1 MSKIH
6 ALLVGINKYA
16 APKISS
22 LKGCVND
29 ITNFHNYLNDSYKG
43 RIVSPLV
50 LLNEQATRQN
60 IIDSFRNHLTAN
72 VKKGDI
78 ALFYFA
84 GHGSREKSPIEF
96 RKYEPE
102 GKNETLVCYDSR
114 QANAYDLADR
124 ELGFLIDELT
134 QKGAQVV
141 TILDCCHSGSGT
153 RSLAD
158 IEMGAARQAED
169 NTDERAL
176 SSYLEGQFTSASDV
190 IKNPAYILLA
200 ACDKTEK
207 AYELQNNNGHF
218 SYQLLKIL
226 KEKKSAVNYADLFEE
241 CRLKMR
247 HISKDQ
253 HPQFETQGFFN
264 GYNNFL
270 QSTGDKDGA
279 SFKVSYHKGEWRVNA
294 GAVHHIPT
302 ERGRGAEF
310 EVFDKDGK
318 FIDYAITTG
327 VQPAESVLSFTHS
340 DKEAILNAKMIS
352 LPTPPL
358 TIALVSPFADIN
370 RDFQAAKKVFQPL
383 YFDLE
388 ETTDSTQY
396 SIKIEDKNTFQ
407 IVDNQLNTIIRT
419 VEGTDYLAIFQDLLE
434 HAEKI
439 ARWEKS
445 ILLDNKNTRL
455 DRNDVKLILTE
466 LDEDGNIQ
474 TKHKGAEVA
483 LDLYDFNGIAQQ
495 KIRLEVRNNH
505 PRQLYGALFYMSSK
519 YGMTPIFNDTLPAK
533 KTKIAFDKTPKGN
546 PLRVVLKD
554 GKKKGFDCY
563 KLIVSTSKIPDQ
575 LLRQRFFKQGETV
588 DYWGSRGT
596 EDVLK
601 GRRDL
606 DEFDDIDLQTEENDW
621 FAKTMKVETRLHEA
635 AIGKN
640 AETFAEGL
648 ITVQGHSAFSGD
660 IVFSSS
666 DTSSRSLS
674 DMSIL
679 ADLANRNNCELL
691 SLAPNSRSISALNTL
706 EISNIKNKASLKEN
720 PLILEINQSLNENEG
735 ILPVTFDGE
744 FILPFGDLE
753 QTADGK
759 TIVKIHD
766 IPKSVV
772 SGRSVGGAIKMAFL
786 KLAFKKET
794 AKLRW
799 VEYSK
804 SELSQNSDGINS
816 KVDEATNILVC
827 IHGIIGD
834 TKQQAEFSRAFYSET
849 PTVEKAHDLVLTFDY
864 ENLNTPIETIAA
876 NFKTALEDAGITEKS
891 GKKIT
896 ILSHSMGGLVSR
908 YFIEVLN
915 GKKFVKHLIMVGT
928 PNEGSRIGKIPN
940 TRDKMLTLLGFALN
954 FIGEIPFAGKIV
966 KVLDGSKKVTVTL
979 EQMDWEDESNFLKNL
994 AKSEDPGVPYTIIAG
1009 DMGKFMKESPKA
1021 KGLMNKMIKLG
1032 GRTFYGRQRN
1042 DLAVSV
1048 ASIKSVSSKR
1058 KPKPVK
1064 LDAVCHHMNYFTD
1077 GEVERAF
1084 KVE

>member
-6 ALLVGINKYA
+6 ALLVGINEYA

-29 ITNFHNYLNDSYKG
+29 VTDFHNYLIDSYKS
-43 RIVSPLV
+43 RVIKPQV
-50 LLNEQATRQN
+50 LLNKDATRQN
-60 IIDSFRNHLTAN
+60 IIDGFRNHLSAK

-78 ALFYFA
+78 AIFYFA

-96 RKYEPE
+96 RDYEPE

-114 QANAYDLADR
+114 QAGHYDLADK
-124 ELGFLIDELT
+124 ELGILVDEVA

-141 TILDCCHSGSGT
+141 MILDCCHSGSGA

-158 IEMGAARQAED
+158 IELGAARQAED
-169 NTDERAL
+169 NKKERTLA
-176 SSYLEGQFTSASDV
+176 SYLEGQFTTASDIV
-190 IKNPAYILLA
+190 KNPAYILLA

-207 AYELQNNNGHF
+207 AYELQNNHGHF

-226 KEKKSAVNYADLFEE
+226 KEKNGELNYADLFEE

-247 HISKDQ
+247 RISKEQ

-264 GYNNFL
+264 AYNNFL

-279 SFKVSYHKGEWRVNA
+279 SFKVSYNEGEWRVNA

-302 ERGRGAEF
+302 DRGRGAEF
-310 EVFDKDGK
+310 EVLDADGK

-327 VQPAESVLSFTHS
+327 VQPAESILSFTYP
-340 DKEAILNAKMIS
+340 DKTAVLDAKMIS
-352 LPTPPL
+352 LPSPPL
-358 TIALVSPFADIN
+358 TVALISPFSNIN

-388 ETTDSTQY
+388 ETNDATQY
-396 SIKIEDKNTFQ
+396 SIRVEDKTTFQ
-407 IVDNQLNTIIRT
+407 IIDNQLNTIIRT
-419 VEGTDYLAIFQDLLE
+419 VEGSDYPAIFQDLLE
-434 HAEKI
+434 HTEKI

-445 ILLDNKNTRL
+445 ILLDNKNTHL
-455 DRNDVKLILTE
+455 NRNDVQLILTE
-466 LDEDGNIQ
+466 LDEDDKVQ
-474 TKHKGAEVA
+474 MKHKGAEVA

-495 KIRLEVRNNH
+495 KIRIEIRNNH
-505 PRQLYGALFYMSSK
+505 SRQLYGALFYMSSK
-519 YGMTPIFNDTLPAK
+519 YGMTPVFNDTLSAK
-533 KTKIAFDKTPKGN
+533 KTAIAFDKTPKGN
-546 PLRVVLKD
+546 PLRVVLRD

-596 EDVLK
+596 EDVLR
-601 GRRDL
+601 GGRDL
-606 DEFDDIDLQTEENDW
+606 DEFDDIDLQAEENDW

-640 AETFAEGL
+640 TETFAEGL
-648 ITVQGHSAFSGD
+648 ITVQGHAAFSGD
-660 IVFSSS
+660 VVFSSS

-679 ADLANRNNCELL
+679 ADLASKNNCELL
-691 SLAPNSRSISALNTL
+691 SLSPNSRSVSALNTL
-706 EISNIKNKASLKEN
+706 EISNIKNKSSLKDN
-720 PLILEINQSLNENEG
+720 PLVLEINQKLNEDEG

-753 QTADGK
+753 QTTDGK

-766 IPKSVV
+766 IPKSAV
-772 SGRSVGGAIKMAFL
+772 SGRSIGGAIKMAFL

-799 VEYSK
+799 VEYS
-804 SELSQNSDGINS
+804 ELSQNSDGINS
-816 KVDEATNILVC
+816 KVDEAENILVC

-834 TKQQAEFSRAFYSET
+834 TSQQAEFARSFYNEK
-849 PTVEKAHDLVLTFDY
+849 PTKEQPHDLVLTFDY
-864 ENLNTPIETIAA
+864 ENLNTPIKNIAA
-876 NFKTALEDAGITEKS
+876 NFKKALEDAGITENS

-915 GKKFVKHLIMVGT
+915 GKKVVKHLIMAGT
-928 PNEGSRIGKIPN
+928 PNEGSRIGKVPN
-940 TRDKMLTLLGFALN
+940 TRDKFLTLLGFALN

-979 EQMDWEDESNFLKNL
+979 EQMDWEDDSNFLKNL
-994 AKSEDPGVPYTIIAG
+994 AKSEDPQVPYTIIAG

-1032 GRTFYGRQRN
+1032 GRAFYGRQRN

-1058 KPKPVK
+1058 KPQPVK

-1077 GEVERAF
+1077 GGVERAF

>member
-6 ALLVGINKYA
+6 ALLVGINEYA

-29 ITNFHNYLNDSYKG
+29 ITNFQDYLTDSYKN
-43 RIVSPLV
+43 RLIEPQI

-60 IIDSFRNHLTAN
+60 IIDGFRNHLSAK

-84 GHGSREKSPIEF
+84 GHGSRENSPLEF
-96 RKYEPE
+96 REYEPE

-114 QANAYDLADR
+114 QPDCYDLADR
-124 ELGFLIDELT
+124 ELGFLIDELA
-134 QKGAQVV
+134 QHGAQVV

-153 RSLAD
+153 RSMTDL
-158 IEMGAARQAED
+158 EMGAPRFAADDKRGRTLD
-169 NTDERAL
+169 
-176 SSYLEGQFTSASDV
+176 SYLDGKFTTASEV
-190 IKNPAYILLA
+190 IKNPPHILLA

-218 SYQLLKIL
+218 SYQLLRIL
-226 KEKKSAVNYADLFEE
+226 KEKNSEVNYADLFEE

-247 HISKDQ
+247 RISKDQ
-253 HPQFETQGFFN
+253 HPQFESQGFFN
-264 GYNNFL
+264 AYNNFL
-270 QSTGDKDGA
+270 QSTGDKSGA
-279 SFKVSYHKGEWRVNA
+279 AFKVSYYDGEWHVNA

-302 ERGRGAEF
+302 DRGRSAEF
-310 EVFDKDGK
+310 EVLDAEGK

-327 VQPAESVLSFTHS
+327 VQPAESVLSFTHG
-340 DKEAILNAKMIS
+340 DKTAVLDAKLIS

-358 TIALVSPFADIN
+358 TIALISPFQSIN
-370 RDFQAAKKVFQPL
+370 KDFLAAKKAFQPL

-388 ETTDSTQY
+388 ETSDQTQY
-396 SIKIEDKNTFQ
+396 CIKIEDNQTFQ
-407 IVDNQLNTIIRT
+407 IIDNQLNTIIRT
-419 VEGTDYLAIFQDLLE
+419 VEGNDYSAIFQDLLE
-434 HAEKI
+434 HTEKI

-445 ILLDNKNTRL
+445 MLLDNKNTRL
-455 DRNDVKLILTE
+455 DRSDVQLILTE
-466 LDEDGNIQ
+466 LDEDGSVQ
-474 TKHKGAEVA
+474 TKHKEAEVA

-495 KIRLEVRNNH
+495 QIRLEVRNNH
-505 PRQLYGALFYMSSK
+505 PRQLYGALFYMSSR
-519 YGMTPIFNDTLPAK
+519 YGMTPVFNDTLPAK
-533 KTKIAFDKTPKGN
+533 KTKIVFDKTPKGN
-546 PLRVVLKD
+546 PLRVILKD
-554 GKKKGFDCY
+554 SKKKGFDCY
-563 KLIVSTSKIPDQ
+563 KLFISTTKIPDQ

-588 DYWGSRGT
+588 DYWGNKGAEDTLRG
-596 EDVLK
+596 
-601 GRRDL
+601 GRDL
-606 DEFDDIDLQTEENDW
+606 DEFDDIDLQAEENDW

-640 AETFAEGL
+640 AETFADGL
-648 ITVQGHSAFSGD
+648 ITIQGHADFSGD
-660 IVFSSS
+660 VVFSST

-679 ADLANRNNCELL
+679 ADFANKNNCELL
-691 SLAPNSRSISALNTL
+691 LLAPNSRSISALNTL
-706 EISNIKNKASLKEN
+706 EISNIKNKTSLKEK
-720 PLILEINQSLNENEG
+720 PLILEINQPLNENEG

-753 QTADGK
+753 QTEDGK
-759 TIVKIHD
+759 TIIKIHD
-766 IPKSVV
+766 IPKSSV
-772 SGRSVGGAIKMAFL
+772 SGRSIGGAIKMAFL

-794 AKLRW
+794 ANLRW
-799 VEYSK
+799 VEYSE
-804 SELSQNSDGINS
+804 SELSQNTDGIVN
-816 KVDEATNILVC
+816 KVDEAENILVC

-834 TKQQAEFSRAFYSET
+834 TNQQAEFARAFHNKI
-849 PTVEKAHDLVLTFDY
+849 PTTEQAHDLVLTFDY
-864 ENLNTPIETIAA
+864 ENLNTPIENIAA
-876 NFKTALEDAGITEKS
+876 NFKKALEDAGITENS

-915 GKKFVKHLIMVGT
+915 GKKVVQHLIMAGT
-928 PNEGSRIGKIPN
+928 PNEGSRIGKVPN
-940 TRDKMLTLLGFALN
+940 SRDKMLTLLGFALN
-954 FIGEIPFAGKIV
+954 FIGQIPFAGKIV

-979 EQMDWEDESNFLKNL
+979 EQMDWEDDSNFLKNL

-1009 DMGKFMKESPKA
+1009 DMGKFMKENPKA

-1032 GRTFYGRQRN
+1032 GRAFYGRQKN
-1042 DLAVSV
+1042 DLAVSM
-1048 ASIKSVSSKR
+1048 ASVKSISSKR
-1058 KPKPVK
+1058 TPKPVK

-1084 KVE
+1084 